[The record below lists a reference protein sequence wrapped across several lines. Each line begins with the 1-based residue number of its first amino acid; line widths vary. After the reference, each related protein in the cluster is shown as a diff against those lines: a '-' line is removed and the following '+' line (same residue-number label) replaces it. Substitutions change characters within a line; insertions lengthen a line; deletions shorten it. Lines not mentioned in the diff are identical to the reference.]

1 MTLGEKIQ
9 ALRTDAGLSQE
20 DLAEQLAVSRQA
32 VSKWELD
39 KTVPDVKYIVALSNL
54 SGVTTDYLLKDDF
67 QAAPPQAQ
75 TPAPPPPPISQGS
88 DCPLTPPKSPDR
100 FCLLMDASLC
110 LFALLLFLYLAND
123 CFRLSLFT
131 TRWPLL
137 VVLLGTPVI
146 LLAGSKLFTTDASRQ
161 RFRRGVA
168 ACCMLWGFSIAL
180 LCGFSEVIDDLLV
193 SRVEGAASI
202 PLLLVLLTA
211 LLLPLWFVGCFLT
224 SLVIKKSKIE

>member
-100 FCLLMDASLC
+100 SCLLMDASLC

-123 CFRLSLFT
+123 CFRLSFIYD
-131 TRWPLL
+131 PLAAVGGSAGNPGDTIGRL
-137 VVLLGTPVI
+137 QAFYHRRFPSTVPPGRGRLLYAVGLLHRAAVRVL
-146 LLAGSKLFTTDASRQ
+146 
-161 RFRRGVA
+161 RGH
-168 ACCMLWGFSIAL
+168 
-180 LCGFSEVIDDLLV
+180 
-193 SRVEGAASI
+193 
-202 PLLLVLLTA
+202 
-211 LLLPLWFVGCFLT
+211 
-224 SLVIKKSKIE
+224 